1 MDESFKNSLIKGAAG
16 TGLGVVTSG
25 VNALFG
31 HFAAE
36 RAHERQV
43 DFWHMQNEYNSPLE
57 QRKRLARAGFNPSAA
72 LGEVATGQRAGE
84 LSSVPQNEV
93 MAQGA
98 FDLSAIVDSLKS
110 INEIENIAAGT
121 DKLTAE
127 VATEML
133 EQVLKKL
140 GIDEKSI
147 EIGKKKIEYESW
159 QDRVNAEIDKIR
171 KEGYRAWAEGQ
182 SAEKKLPYEIGSLEA
197 GTEEKKSA
205 TAYNQ
210 ALTETENQLREYKKR
225 FMDAQTHEAKA
236 AAAHDYAQASLVP
249 YMKENIEQDTD
260 LKLSQQVKTREEAAK
275 VREEVLQL
283 MDSAEFNLIIKKATA
298 DEVQARALHEAMKA
312 EASKLTFEN
321 LRDAPDLLTYL
332 ANLAD
337 AMAFKIFGQ

>member
-1 MDESFKNSLIKGAAG
+1 MDETFKNSLIKGAAG
-16 TGLGVVTSG
+16 TGFGLVSSG
-25 VNALFG
+25 ANALFS

-36 RAHERQV
+36 RAYERQV
-43 DFWHMQNEYNSPLE
+43 DFWNMQNEYNSPHE
-57 QRKRLARAGFNPSAA
+57 QRKRLARAGLNPSAA
-72 LGEVATGQRAGE
+72 LGEVATSQRAGE

-110 INEIENIAAGT
+110 ISEIENIAAST

-133 EQVLKKL
+133 EQVLKRL

-159 QDRVNAEIDKIR
+159 QDRVNAEIEKIR
-171 KEGYRAWAEGQ
+171 NEGYRAWAEGQ
-182 SAEKKLPYEIGSLEA
+182 SVEKKLPYEIGSLEA
-197 GTEEKKSA
+197 GIREKDSA
-205 TAYNQ
+205 TEYNK

-225 FMDAQTHEAKA
+225 FMAAQTDAEKA

-249 YMKENIEQDTD
+249 SMIENIEADTS
-260 LKLSQQVKTREEAAK
+260 LKRSQKVKTDEEASK

-283 MDSAEFNLIIKKATA
+283 MDSAEFNLIIKEATA
-298 DEVQARALHEAMKA
+298 NEAQARALHESMKA